1 MNKRLAGSLARL
13 FEKHRVVF
21 WYDAKKEMA
30 DEYAALEL
38 PDIEKV
44 EIANNEFGIKY
55 RILRQ
60 QPKTKFLLY
69 HAGPQP
75 PDQDNWLL
83 DVLLAQ
89 GEFRADQQGLW
100 LAELGLGQEF
110 ADLVAGHGEFFR
122 SAKRIRQLKESLRA
136 GDTAKAIRLK
146 MLAVCAGAKAHPDSI
161 LEALLEELAAEED
174 DRLRLVERCGLAP
187 FFWENL
193 KNIYG
198 YRAQNPTL
206 QDFAI
211 ELFKCA
217 LGKSGQLATDA
228 AVFMDD
234 WKNNR
239 KCGEDFKILS
249 KRYAHALN
257 INAVLDK
264 TGIEDLL
271 EADCFRAIDQKII
284 TLLLSAIENETMTH
298 DEIANIARKRRQSFW
313 YDDFEPL
320 YEAILNASQFFV
332 MLRDICLDM
341 ENAAHGVEK
350 YWQSWHR
357 LDLLYR
363 HFCANAISGDQAGIM
378 AGLCEKMDKV
388 YVNKFLYPLASNF
401 QAVLPEEWRI
411 PGILRMDKFFGTHV
425 RPYLAR
431 NGKLCIIV
439 SDALRYE
446 AGMEL
451 RERIEADNRFSAEI
465 EPMLSMLPSYTQ
477 AGMAALLP
485 HAGLEFD
492 SRNPQNILVDG
503 MPSQGTENRNRI
515 IQASCRGQAV
525 KAEEIL
531 RMDNA
536 RLREMLKANDVCYI
550 YHNRIDAVGDKLA
563 TENDAFRAVNDTLD
577 ELSRLI
583 KKLTG
588 NNVNNILLTAD
599 HGFLFQA
606 SVPDESDFASIDGNN
621 DGELVRNRRF
631 ILGKNL
637 EGQPGMRH
645 FTSGQLG
652 INGDIEAL
660 IPLGLGRIRVHGSGS
675 RYVHG
680 GATLQE
686 VVIPL
691 VKINKKRKDDT
702 TFVSVD
708 ILDSTTSSITTN
720 QLAVVFYQREAVT
733 LKTRPRKLRA
743 GIYSE
748 KGDLVSS
755 LHELIFDSASD
766 NPRDRETTAVFTL
779 TGASAACRGQT
790 VILMLEEQI
799 KDTNQFREYARR
811 VYALRNAM
819 ELDEWD

>member
-1 MNKRLAGSLARL
+1 MNKRLADSLARL

-110 ADLVAGHGEFFR
+110 ADLAAGHGEFFR
-122 SAKRIRQLKESLRA
+122 SAKRIRQLKEKL
-136 GDTAKAIRLK
+136 GDEDTVKAIRLK
-146 MLAVCAGAKAHPDSI
+146 MLAICAGAKARFDSI
-161 LEALLEELAAEED
+161 LEALLGELAAEED
-174 DRLRLVERCGLAP
+174 DKFRLIERCGLAP

-198 YRAQNPTL
+198 YMAQNPTL

-217 LGKSGQLATDA
+217 LGNPGQLATDA

-239 KCGEDFKILS
+239 KCGEYFRILS
-249 KRYAHALN
+249 NRYACALG
-257 INAVLDK
+257 INSVLDK
-264 TGIEDLL
+264 TGIDNLW

-284 TLLLSAIENETMTH
+284 ALLVSAIENETMTH

-320 YEAILNASQFFV
+320 YGAILKASQFFA
-332 MLRDICLDM
+332 MMRDINLDM
-341 ENAAHGVEK
+341 ENAAEGVEK
-350 YWQSWHR
+350 YWRSWHR
-357 LDLLYR
+357 LDQLYR
-363 HFCANAISGDQAGIM
+363 HFCANARLVGQSSLM
-378 AGLCEKMDKV
+378 AGLVEKVDKI
-388 YVNKFLYPLASNF
+388 YVNKFLYPLSSNF
-401 QAVLPEEWRI
+401 QTVLPEEWRI
-411 PGILRMDKFFGTHV
+411 PGILRMDKFFKFHV

-446 AGMEL
+446 AGAEL
-451 RERIEADNRFSAEI
+451 REKIEADNRFSAEI

-485 HAGLEFD
+485 HAGLEFEN
-492 SRNPQNILVDG
+492 SKPQNILVDG
-503 MPSQGTENRNRI
+503 MPSMGTENRGRI

-531 RMDNA
+531 YMDNA
-536 RLREMLKANDVCYI
+536 SLREMLKANDVCYI
-550 YHNRIDAVGDKLA
+550 YHNRIDAVGDKLS
-563 TENDAFRAVNDTLD
+563 TEHDVFHAVDDTFD
-577 ELSRLI
+577 ELVRLI

-588 NNVNNILLTAD
+588 NNVNNILVTAD
-599 HGFLFQA
+599 HGFLFQTSA
-606 SVPDESDFASIDGNN
+606 PDESDFASMDGIDG
-621 DGELVRNRRF
+621 EEFVRSRRF
-631 ILGKNL
+631 ILGRNL
-637 EGQPGMRH
+637 DGQPGMRH
-645 FTSGQLG
+645 FTSSQLG

-660 IPLGLGRIRVHGSGS
+660 VPMGLCRIRVQGSGS

-686 VVIPL
+686 VIIPL

-708 ILDSTTSSITTN
+708 ILDSSTSSITTN
-720 QLAVVFYQREAVT
+720 QLAIIFYQREATT
-733 LKTRPRKLRA
+733 LKARPRKLRA

-748 KGDLVSS
+748 KGELISS
-755 LHELIFDSASD
+755 RHELIFDSTSN
-766 NPRDRETTAVFTL
+766 NPRDREQTTVFTL
-779 TGASAACRGQT
+779 TGASTAYRGQN
-790 VILMLEEQI
+790 VILRLEEQI
-799 KDTNQFREYARR
+799 KDTNQFREYACR
-811 VYALRNAM
+811 VYALRNYM
-819 ELDEWD
+819 DIDEWD